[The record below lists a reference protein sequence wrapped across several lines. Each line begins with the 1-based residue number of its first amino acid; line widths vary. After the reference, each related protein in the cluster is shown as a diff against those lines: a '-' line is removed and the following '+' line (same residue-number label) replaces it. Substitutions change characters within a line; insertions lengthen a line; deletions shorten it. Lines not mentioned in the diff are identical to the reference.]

1 MKLVY
6 SVFEIK
12 LPMTMKNKL
21 TSITITTIL
30 ILSVTTLATPAFAD
44 STSETLF
51 FTTFGGGMNV
61 HKVEISYDGIVT
73 FTQPAPVNIA
83 TTVGADGIA
92 GNPQDADSLLVGGQ
106 GLRIH
111 NVRIS
116 DGMVTTTASTLN
128 VFHLEVPDANTVY
141 GTGIPSAGISSHP
154 IVAGVVGA
162 GVNIAPAAGSST
174 VTQIIVTPGPTF
186 YTNSGPG
193 GFGDFGM
200 IVIGATYTT
209 SLIASNVPAAHGGTY
224 DPFTNTVIL
233 FGDGHITQYSIA
245 GVLVSD
251 LNVGAGQFDQGTVD
265 GNGHAY
271 VAINN
276 GDLFFLDYSVSGL
289 IDCGG
294 CGTNFQSIQFLATS
308 LDDIGPLVGEGGT
321 PSDIFEKTLV
331 EDLAKSDIECTT
343 GMPIGALDPIMC
355 TFTIEYIGDPL
366 LIVDTV
372 PAEWVL
378 LSQDPDDGTCTAEKA
393 GKKHKGATI
402 IDCGVQ
408 DNLFVEFKF
417 ETRQSPGKNNVKYA
431 PTSCDKDLKLN
442 EGAMAL
448 DPTTLEVILTSNMI
462 GTPTV
467 DDPNDIDCDQVEND
481 KDNCP
486 AVANRDQTD
495 TDGDGAG
502 AACDIDDTNN
512 TVQ

>member
-51 FTTFGGGMNV
+51 FTTFAGGTNV
-61 HKVEISYDGIVT
+61 NSVPVTYDGGAI
-73 FTQPAPVNIA
+73 FTIGAITNIA
-83 TTVGADGIA
+83 STVGADGIA
-92 GNPQDADSLLVGGQ
+92 GNPQDPDSLLVGAQ
-106 GLRIH
+106 NNAAIH
-111 NVRIS
+111 NVKIS
-116 DGMVTTTASTLN
+116 TGMVTTTASTLN

-154 IVAGVVGA
+154 IVAGVVGV
-162 GVNIAPAAGSST
+162 GVNIAPAAGSTS
-174 VTQIIVTPGPTF
+174 VTQIIATPGPTF
-186 YTNSGPG
+186 YTNSGAG
-193 GFGDFGM
+193 GMGDFGT
-200 IVIGATYTT
+200 IVIGATYVTT
-209 SLIASNVPAAHGGTY
+209 LIAANVPAAHGGTY

-233 FGDGHITQYSIA
+233 FGDGHITQYDLA
-245 GVLVSD
+245 GALVSD
-251 LNVGAGQFDQGTVD
+251 LFVNAGQFDQGTVD

-271 VAINN
+271 VALNT
-276 GDLFFLDYSVSGL
+276 GSLYFLDYSVSGL
-289 IDCGG
+289 INCGG
-294 CGTNFQSIQFLATS
+294 CGTNFQSIQFLAAS
-308 LDDIGPLVGEGGT
+308 LDDIGPLVGEGAT
-321 PSDIFEKTLV
+321 NVFEKTLV

-343 GMPIGALDPIMC
+343 GMTIGALTTTMC
-355 TFTIEYIGDPL
+355 TFSIEYRGDSL

-372 PAEWVL
+372 PAEWVFV
-378 LSQDPDDGTCTAEKA
+378 SQDPAATCTIEKA
-393 GKKHKGATI
+393 GKGNPSKSATI
-402 IDCGVQ
+402 IDCGVT
-408 DNLFVEFKF
+408 DTVSVEFKF
-417 ETRQSPGKNNVKYA
+417 QTRQSPGKNNVKFA
-431 PTSCDKDLKLN
+431 PTSCDQDLKLN

-486 AVANRDQTD
+486 AIANRDQTD

-502 AACDIDDTNN
+502 AACDIDDTDN